1 MPRFGRARRNWS
13 TCFSPRSTPTV
24 PCGRAFVRSRP
35 SCRGAADVPFGD
47 TNSDP
52 PKVWID
58 RTVGEIEAKPVRH
71 QSRSETLNEG
81 YAGHQQVYSYCDRRR
96 CAAPSGG
103 VSLECHLIDPDAR
116 QDVLAAAQRL
126 KMARSA
132 HAYVRGNTADFYDW
146 LRHLKRGHL
155 PEGPPVWICG
165 DCHVGNLG
173 PLAHSDGRVE
183 IQIRDLD
190 QTVIGNPTHD
200 LVRLGLSLASAARGS
215 DLPGVTT
222 ARILEQI
229 IEGYA
234 AAMEPGQTGEDG
246 DDIPEAMRVAVK
258 TARRRSWHHL
268 AKERIENIKPTIPLG
283 KRFWPLATDERSE
296 ITRLFEKDHVRQLAT
311 MLRSRKDNAPVEIL
325 DAAYWKKGCSSL
337 GKLRYCV
344 LLGVG
349 DKQWELCLMDVK
361 EAVQA
366 AAPAD
371 DSADMPEDQ
380 AQRVVEGARHLSPH
394 LGERMRAI
402 QLFGRSIFIREL
414 LPQVSEDRARD
425 AYT

>member
-1 MPRFGRARRNWS
+1 MA
-13 TCFSPRSTPTV
+13 
-24 PCGRAFVRSRP
+24 
-35 SCRGAADVPFGD
+35 
-47 TNSDP
+47 
-52 PKVWID
+52 
-58 RTVGEIEAKPVRH
+58 
-71 QSRSETLNEG
+71 
-81 YAGHQQVYSYCDRRR
+81 
-96 CAAPSGG
+96 
-103 VSLECHLIDPDAR
+103 CHLIDPDAR

-132 HAYVRGNTADFYDW
+132 HVYVRGNTADFYDW

-190 QTVIGNPTHD
+190 QTVIGNPIHD
-200 LVRLGLSLASAARGS
+200 LVRLGLSLASGARGS

-234 AAMEPGQTGEDG
+234 GAMEPSQTGEEG
-246 DDIPEAMRVAVK
+246 DDFPEAMRVAVK

-311 MLRSRKDNAPVEIL
+311 MQRSRKDNAPVDML
-325 DAAYWKKGCSSL
+325 DAKKRMQFARETSL
-337 GKLRYCV
+337 LCAARRRRQAVGALSDGPEPCKLPRRRMIPRT
-344 LLGVG
+344 
-349 DKQWELCLMDVK
+349 CLK
-361 EAVQA
+361 T
-366 AAPAD
+366 
-371 DSADMPEDQ
+371 
-380 AQRVVEGARHLSPH
+380 RHNGLW
-394 LGERMRAI
+394 
-402 QLFGRSIFIREL
+402 
-414 LPQVSEDRARD
+414 RARVICHRIWENGR
-425 AYT
+425 APFNCSAARFLSVSFSRRI

>member
-1 MPRFGRARRNWS
+1 MA
-13 TCFSPRSTPTV
+13 
-24 PCGRAFVRSRP
+24 
-35 SCRGAADVPFGD
+35 
-47 TNSDP
+47 
-52 PKVWID
+52 
-58 RTVGEIEAKPVRH
+58 
-71 QSRSETLNEG
+71 
-81 YAGHQQVYSYCDRRR
+81 
-96 CAAPSGG
+96 
-103 VSLECHLIDPDAR
+103 CHLIDPDAR

-190 QTVIGNPTHD
+190 QTVIGNPIHD

-234 AAMEPGQTGEDG
+234 GAMEPGQSGEEG
-246 DDIPEAMRVAVK
+246 DDIPEAMRVAIK

-283 KRFWPLATDERSE
+283 KRFWPYIA
-296 ITRLFEKDHVRQLAT
+296 
-311 MLRSRKDNAPVEIL
+311 
-325 DAAYWKKGCSSL
+325 G
-337 GKLRYCV
+337 
-344 LLGVG
+344 
-349 DKQWELCLMDVK
+349 
-361 EAVQA
+361 
-366 AAPAD
+366 
-371 DSADMPEDQ
+371 
-380 AQRVVEGARHLSPH
+380 
-394 LGERMRAI
+394 
-402 QLFGRSIFIREL
+402 
-414 LPQVSEDRARD
+414 
-425 AYT
+425 

>member
-1 MPRFGRARRNWS
+1 M
-13 TCFSPRSTPTV
+13 
-24 PCGRAFVRSRP
+24 
-35 SCRGAADVPFGD
+35 
-47 TNSDP
+47 
-52 PKVWID
+52 
-58 RTVGEIEAKPVRH
+58 
-71 QSRSETLNEG
+71 
-81 YAGHQQVYSYCDRRR
+81 
-96 CAAPSGG
+96 
-103 VSLECHLIDPDAR
+103 IDPDAR
-116 QDVLAAAQRL
+116 QDVLAAAQRF

-132 HAYVRGNTADFYDW
+132 HVYVRGNTADFYDW

-173 PLAHSDGRVE
+173 PLAHSDGSVE

-190 QTVIGNPTHD
+190 QTVIGNPIHD

-234 AAMEPGQTGEDG
+234 GAMEPGQTGEEG

-268 AKERIENIKPTIPLG
+268 AKERIENIKPTIPMG
-283 KRFWPLATDERSE
+283 KRFSLGYRRAIRNHASVRKGP
-296 ITRLFEKDHVRQLAT
+296 VRQLAT
-311 MLRSRKDNAPVEIL
+311 MLRSRKDNAPVDIL

-349 DKQWELCLMDVK
+349 DKQWELCLMDLK

-414 LPQVSEDRARD
+414 FRRI
-425 AYT
+425 